1 MTEFQSK
8 KDKSEGQSCW
18 RGIWHCPE
26 VRGVAFSLDLM
37 QVTLV
42 ILFSHRATLALDE
55 RKNIEFRC
63 GSVSSPFLGETQ

>member
-1 MTEFQSK
+1 M
-8 KDKSEGQSCW
+8 
-18 RGIWHCPE
+18 RGRVAGGGFGSVPKC
-26 VRGVAFSLDLM
+26 GGFAFSLDFM

-63 GSVSSPFLGETQ
+63 GSVSSPF